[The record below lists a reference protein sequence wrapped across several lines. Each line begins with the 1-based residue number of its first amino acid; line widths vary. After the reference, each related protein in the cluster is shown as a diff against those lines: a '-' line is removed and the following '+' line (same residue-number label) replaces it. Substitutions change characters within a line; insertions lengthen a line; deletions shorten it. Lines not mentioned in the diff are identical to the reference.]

1 MRILLD
7 LCKALNSKL
16 RCARMLFA
24 RLTPGTSLRQAVL
37 KAHQS
42 DQLVRLL
49 EILLKRQNLR
59 FGTTFKV
66 SRQRLLM
73 LQLRPIDSLALLV

>member
-1 MRILLD
+1 
-7 LCKALNSKL
+7 
-16 RCARMLFA
+16 MLFA
-24 RLTPGTSLRQAVL
+24 RLTPVTSLRQAVL
-37 KAHQS
+37 KAYQS